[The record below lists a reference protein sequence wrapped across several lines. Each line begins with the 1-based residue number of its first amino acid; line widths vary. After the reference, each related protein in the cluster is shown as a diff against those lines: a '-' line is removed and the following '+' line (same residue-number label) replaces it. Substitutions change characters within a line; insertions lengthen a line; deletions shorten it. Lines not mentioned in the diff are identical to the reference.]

1 MPLKDD
7 LDRVQNTLQETVVEE
22 MKKGYSDAVIDH
34 AMNPRNVGVM
44 SDADGYGS
52 SLGICGDDMEIW
64 LRVVNDRI
72 VETKFWTNGCA
83 TTIAS
88 GSAVS
93 ELAKGRDLAGARA
106 IGQQEVLDA
115 LDGLPEESEH
125 CALLAA
131 NALKEALQ
139 DCLELR
145 KEPWK
150 KAYRHR
156 G

>member
-1 MPLKDD
+1 MTLKDE
-7 LDRVQNTLQETVVEE
+7 LDRIQEELQETIVDD
-22 MKKGYSDAVIDH
+22 MRKNYSDAVIDH

-52 SLGICGDDMEIW
+52 TLGACGDDMEIW
-64 LRVVNDRI
+64 LRVVKDRI

-93 ELAKGRDLAGARA
+93 ELAKGRDLSGAGA

-115 LDGLPEESEH
+115 LGGLPVDNEH

-131 NALKEALQ
+131 NALKEAIL
-139 DCLELR
+139 DCLKNR
-145 KEPWK
+145 REPWK
-150 KAYRHR
+150 KIYRNR